1 MVKSYDIFK
10 KEIRIINEDFNIN
23 SLYKNVRGK
32 IDELRYVYLEKKQ
45 TTKPKKYGQEIKF
58 EISLSK
64 EVDDFCVNEIN
75 IEMFFE
81 NINKPKSHDHGDAR
95 ILVKAKQTFDYKN
108 RWGMSKFNMWLFKI
122 YLLVKKLEFEEKYT
136 VPIINDATQIYNLIK
151 ESLGAT

>member
-75 IEMFFE
+75 IEM
-81 NINKPKSHDHGDAR
+81 
-95 ILVKAKQTFDYKN
+95 
-108 RWGMSKFNMWLFKI
+108 LFKI
-122 YLLVKKLEFEEKYT
+122 YLVVKKLEFEEKYT